1 MAFLTA
7 APCPGALARHCAAE
21 QPPNGGTD
29 MRYATGRRA
38 VLSRCLL
45 VAAVALALAGTAAP
59 ALAHGGGG
67 GGGSQD
73 FSITGSTSPGFV
85 VQGGL
90 ATCPAFD
97 NCLPN
102 PSFEP
107 RYFSCGFSD
116 CGYNNATVLLT
127 SVNGFAG
134 TVNLQLLNLPAGV
147 TSQTAANVTLAE
159 NATAY
164 TDFKLQAGA
173 GVPPGDYLV
182 TVRATSGGLVH
193 DATYLIRVVTQ
204 LPPPL
209 QTPTFS
215 PASIRGGTSST
226 GTVALAGPAPTG
238 GAVISLLN
246 SNPSVATVPATVTI
260 PQGQT
265 SATFT
270 VSTTPV
276 AATTYV
282 SINANYQTVIY
293 PIGAGTLTVT
303 P

>member
-1 MAFLTA
+1 
-7 APCPGALARHCAAE
+7 
-21 QPPNGGTD
+21 
-29 MRYATGRRA
+29 MRYAPGRHT
-38 VLSRCLL
+38 VLGRGLL
-45 VAAVALALAGTAAP
+45 VVVAALALVGTAAP
-59 ALAHGGGG
+59 ASADRGGGG

-73 FSITGSTSPGFV
+73 FSICCNDSTIPGFV

-107 RYFSCGFSD
+107 RYFSCGFFD
-116 CGYNNATVLLT
+116 CGYNNATVVLT
-127 SVNGFAG
+127 SLNGFAG

-147 TSQTAANVTLAE
+147 TSQTAASVDLAE
-159 NATAY
+159 NTTVY
-164 TDFKLQAGA
+164 TDFKLQAA
-173 GVPPGDYLV
+173 VGVQPGDYLV
-182 TVRATSGGLVH
+182 TVRAASGGLVH
-193 DATYLIRVVTQ
+193 DAAHLLRIGTQ

-215 PASIRGGTSST
+215 PASVRGGTSST
-226 GTVALAGPAPTG
+226 GTVALAGPAPAG

-265 SATFT
+265 SAIFP
-270 VSTTPV
+270 VTTTAV

>member
-1 MAFLTA
+1 
-7 APCPGALARHCAAE
+7 
-21 QPPNGGTD
+21 
-29 MRYATGRRA
+29 MRSPTGRRA

-45 VAAVALALAGTAAP
+45 VAAVALALVGTAAP
-59 ALAHGGGG
+59 ALADGGGGGG

-73 FSITGSTSPGFV
+73 FSVCCNDSTIPGFV

-102 PSFEP
+102 PGFEP
-107 RYFSCGFSD
+107 RYFSCGFFD
-116 CGYNNATVLLT
+116 CGYNNASVVLT

-134 TVNLQLLNLPAGV
+134 TVSLQLLNLPPGV
-147 TSQTAANVTLAE
+147 TSQTAASVTLAE
-159 NATAY
+159 NATTY
-164 TDFKLQAGA
+164 TDFKLQAAA
-173 GVPPGDYLV
+173 GVQPGDYLV
-182 TVRATSGGLVH
+182 TVRAASGGLVH
-193 DATYLIRVVTQ
+193 DAAHLIRVMAQ

-209 QTPTFS
+209 QTPTFN
-215 PASIRGGTSST
+215 PASIRGGTSAA
-226 GTVALAGPAPTG
+226 GTVSLAGPAPAG
-238 GAVISLLN
+238 GAVVSLLN
-246 SNPSVATVPATVTI
+246 GNPSVAAVPATVTI
-260 PQGQT
+260 PQGQA

-270 VSTTPV
+270 VTTTPV

>member
-1 MAFLTA
+1 
-7 APCPGALARHCAAE
+7 
-21 QPPNGGTD
+21 
-29 MRYATGRRA
+29 MRYATGRHT
-38 VLSRCLL
+38 VLVRCLL
-45 VAAVALALAGTAAP
+45 VVAAALAVVGTAAP

-67 GGGSQD
+67 GTQD
-73 FSITGSTSPGFV
+73 FSISGASTTPGFL

-90 ATCPAFD
+90 ATCPTFD

-116 CGYNNATVLLT
+116 CGYGNATVLLT
-127 SVNGFAG
+127 SLNGFAG

-147 TSQTAANVTLAE
+147 TSQTAASLTLDK
-159 NATAY
+159 NTVY
-164 TDFKLQAGA
+164 TDFKLQAA
-173 GVPPGDYLV
+173 ADAQPGDFLV
-182 TVRATSGGLVH
+182 TVRATSGTLVH
-193 DATYLIRVVTQ
+193 DAQYLIRVLGQ

-226 GTVALAGPAPTG
+226 GMVALAGPAPAG

-260 PQGQT
+260 PAGRT
-265 SATFT
+265 SATFPVT
-270 VSTTPV
+270 TTPV

>member
-1 MAFLTA
+1 
-7 APCPGALARHCAAE
+7 
-21 QPPNGGTD
+21 

-38 VLSRCLL
+38 VLPRCLL

-73 FSITGSTSPGFV
+73 FSICCTDSTIPGFL

-97 NCLPN
+97 NCAPN

-116 CGYNNATVLLT
+116 CGYNNAVVALT
-127 SVNGFAG
+127 SLNGFAG
-134 TVNLQLLNLPAGV
+134 TVNLQLLNLPTGV
-147 TSQTAANVTLAE
+147 TAQTAASVTLAE
-159 NATAY
+159 NTTAY
-164 TDFKLQAGA
+164 TDFKLQAA
-173 GVPPGDYLV
+173 VGVPPGDYLV
-182 TVRATSGGLVH
+182 TVRATSGALVH
-193 DATYLIRVVTQ
+193 DAAHLIRVVTQ

-226 GTVALAGPAPTG
+226 GTVALAGPAPAG

-246 SNPSVATVPATVTI
+246 SNPSAATVPATVTI
-260 PQGQT
+260 PGGQT

-270 VSTTPV
+270 VTTTPV

>member
-1 MAFLTA
+1 
-7 APCPGALARHCAAE
+7 
-21 QPPNGGTD
+21 
-29 MRYATGRRA
+29 
-38 VLSRCLL
+38 VLLRCLL
-45 VAAVALALAGTAAP
+45 VAVAALALVGTAAP
-59 ALAHGGGG
+59 ALAGGGGGRG

-73 FSITGSTSPGFV
+73 FSICCNDSTIPGFV

-102 PSFEP
+102 PGFEP
-107 RYFSCGFSD
+107 RYFSCGFFD
-116 CGYNNATVLLT
+116 CGYNNATVVLT
-127 SVNGFAG
+127 SINGFAG
-134 TVNLQLLNLPAGV
+134 TVSLQLLNLPAGV
-147 TSQTAANVTLAE
+147 TSQTAPSVTLAE
-159 NATAY
+159 NATTY
-164 TDFKLQAGA
+164 TDFKLQAAA
-173 GVPPGDYLV
+173 GVQPGDYLV
-182 TVRATSGGLVH
+182 TVRATSGGLVR
-193 DATYLIRVVTQ
+193 DAAHLIRVVGQ

-209 QTPTFS
+209 QTPTFN

-226 GTVALAGPAPTG
+226 GTVALAGPAPAG

-260 PQGQT
+260 PAGQT
-265 SATFT
+265 SATFPVT
-270 VSTTPV
+270 TTPV
-276 AATTYV
+276 ATTTYV

>member
-1 MAFLTA
+1 M
-7 APCPGALARHCAAE
+7 
-21 QPPNGGTD
+21 Q
-29 MRYATGRRA
+29 YATSRHKA
-38 VLSRCLL
+38 LSRCLL
-45 VAAVALALAGTAAP
+45 VAAVAVALAGTAAP
-59 ALAHGGGG
+59 ALASGG

-73 FSITGSTSPGFV
+73 FSICCNDSTIPGFM

-102 PSFEP
+102 PAFEP
-107 RYFSCGFSD
+107 RYFSCGFFD
-116 CGYNNATVLLT
+116 CGYNNATVVLT
-127 SVNGFAG
+127 SLNGFEG
-134 TVNLQLLNLPAGV
+134 TVSLQLLNLPAGV
-147 TSQTAANVTLAE
+147 TSQTATSVTLAKD
-159 NATAY
+159 ATTY
-164 TDFKLQAGA
+164 TDFKLQAAA

-193 DATYLIRVVTQ
+193 DSANLIRVMAQ

-215 PASIRGGTSST
+215 PASIKGGTSST

-246 SNPSVATVPATVTI
+246 GNPSVATIPATVTI
-260 PQGQT
+260 PAGQT

-270 VSTTPV
+270 VTTTPV

-282 SINANYQTVIY
+282 SINAKYQTVIY